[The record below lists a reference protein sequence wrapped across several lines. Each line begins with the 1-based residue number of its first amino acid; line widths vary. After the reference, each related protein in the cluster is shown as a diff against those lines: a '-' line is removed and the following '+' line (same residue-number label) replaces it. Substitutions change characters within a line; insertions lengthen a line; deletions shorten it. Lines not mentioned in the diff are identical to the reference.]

1 MIINDRPPQ
10 YPRKGPSCLFVL
22 FVIFGVAVGFFMIQN
37 REEVLEIITSTAT
50 PEPTRSATEYAL
62 LASLSLDDDEL
73 EEALGYYE
81 EAIRLDATKPQLYID
96 LINLYVETGQPQ
108 DALRWAEDGVL
119 LAPDDEEMWTAYA
132 AAHLANGDRL
142 YGSGDGNGANLEYAA
157 AVGKAEKAIDLNPQ
171 NATAMAYLAGGM
183 VFQGIPELYPQ
194 AQAIAEE
201 ASFLEPDNAL
211 THLYLAEVYTNQGN
225 YDGARQQWQLGIQA
239 DERNPDL
246 YIGLALNFYADGR
259 LPDAILRYKEAIEL
273 DPDNAIAYDG
283 LAFMYFTLG
292 QHNLAVEN
300 ALIAIEKDPTM
311 ARAYGRLG
319 EAYYL
324 QNNYEN
330 AVDAL
335 TEATRLYGEP
345 NSANAR
351 FFYYLGSSYLFLGT
365 ENCPQTTAILR
376 EVADFPS
383 FFQDSAQEAL
393 TECRRVELEQGS

>member
-1 MIINDRPPQ
+1 ME
-10 YPRKGPSCLFVL
+10 
-22 FVIFGVAVGFFMIQN
+22 N
-37 REEVLEIITSTAT
+37 REEVRELIFPTAT

-62 LASLSLDDDEL
+62 LASLSLDDGEL

-81 EAIRLDATKPQLYID
+81 QAIRLDATKPQLYID
-96 LINLYVETGQPQ
+96 LINLYVETGHPE
-108 DALRWAEDGVL
+108 DALRWAEDGVV

-132 AAHLANGDRL
+132 AAHLANGERL
-142 YGSGDGNGANLEYAA
+142 SGMGDVNGANLEYAA
-157 AVGKAEKAIDLNPQ
+157 AVGKAEKAIDINPQ
-171 NATAMAYLAGGM
+171 NATALAYLAGGM
-183 VFQGIPELYPQ
+183 VAQGDPNFYEQ
-194 AQAIAEE
+194 ARAYAEE
-201 ASFLEPDNAL
+201 ASFLEPDNPL

-225 YDGARQQWQLGIQA
+225 YTAAREQWQLGIQA
-239 DERNPDL
+239 DENNPDL

-273 DPDNAIAYDG
+273 DPDNADAYDG

-319 EAYYL
+319 ESYYL

-330 AVDAL
+330 AVEAL
-335 TEATRLYGEP
+335 TTATQLYGEP
-345 NSANAR
+345 TNLNAR
-351 FFYYLGSSYLFLGT
+351 FFYYLGSSYLRQGS
-365 ENCPQTTAILR
+365 ENCPQATVLFR
-376 EVADFPS
+376 QVADLPS

-393 TECRRVELEQGS
+393 AECRRFELEQGS